1 MFDMKEEF
9 VQISELVLPSDFK
22 AVSQV
27 ELLVDKVCMELN
39 LNESFYGNV
48 LIAVSEAVNNAIE
61 HGNKKNQVLP
71 ILMKVCDSIESVCFV
86 VEDKGKGFDFENLPD
101 PTSPDNL
108 LKEKGRGVF
117 LMKNL
122 SDELNFKNNG
132 STVELYF
139 KK

>member
-1 MFDMKEEF
+1 VFDMKEEF

>member
-1 MFDMKEEF
+1 VFDMKEEF

-22 AVSQV
+22 SVSQV
-27 ELLVDKVCMELN
+27 ELLIDAVCMELN
-39 LNESFYGNV
+39 LNENFYGNV

-61 HGNKKNQVLP
+61 HGNKKNQGLP
-71 ILMKVCDSIESVCFV
+71 ILMKVCDSAESVCFV

>member
-1 MFDMKEEF
+1 MKEEF